1 MESEERRADGGD
13 AGRTRMV
20 LGLGS
25 NLGDREGNIA
35 AAIEALAEDLALG
48 VRAASPLYETPP
60 AGGPPQGDYLNG
72 AVLLVSAC
80 SARDVLER
88 CLKVERS
95 LGRIRPDPVRW
106 GPRTIDV
113 DLLWIEGKTA
123 DEADLTV
130 PHPRL
135 AERPFALR
143 PLLDLAPD
151 AVDPRTGEPYAGLP
165 AARAPLRKYGDPVRF
180 RAR

>member
-1 MESEERRADGGD
+1 
-13 AGRTRMV
+13 MV

-25 NLGDREGNIA
+25 NLGDRAGNIA
-35 AAIEALAEDLALG
+35 AAIEALAADPRLG
-48 VRAASPLYETPP
+48 VGAASPLYETPP

-72 AVLLVSAC
+72 AVLLAATC
-80 SARDVLER
+80 SAREVLER
-88 CLKVERS
+88 CLEVERS

-113 DLLWIEGKTA
+113 DLLWIEGETA
-123 DEADLTV
+123 SEADLEV

-151 AVDPRTGEPYAGLP
+151 AVDPRTGGRYDGLP
-165 AARAPLRKYGDPVRF
+165 AARAALRKYGDPI
-180 RAR
+180 RARAR